1 MKKIIA
7 ILLMMLSV
15 STFAATKEQCKIA
28 NEMLE
33 LDGELMLKIKDTLL
47 APDFDKSTT
56 DEWTDEFLRDYI
68 TVIMM
73 HSLQKDNS
81 EPVLLAQ
88 TMTVK
93 IFAFSQLSL
102 NYVADKSDQN
112 KKLVKEMVANM
123 GEISRRLNSLC
134 PGYKPKSKG

>member
-7 ILLMMLSV
+7 IFLMLFSV
-15 STFAATKEQCKIA
+15 SSFAATKEQCKIA

-33 LDGELMLKIKDTLL
+33 LDGELMLKIKDTLF

-56 DEWTDEFLRDYI
+56 EEWTDEFLKDYI

-93 IFAFSQLSL
+93 IFAFSQLAL
-102 NYVADKSDQN
+102 NYIEDKSDQN
-112 KKLVKEMVANM
+112 KKLVKEMTANM
-123 GEISRRLNSLC
+123 AEISKRLNSLC
-134 PGYKPKSKG
+134 PGYKPKG

>member
-7 ILLMMLSV
+7 TLLMLLSA
-15 STFAATKEQCKIA
+15 SSFAVTKEQCKIA

-47 APDFDKSTT
+47 TPDFDKSTT
-56 DEWTDEFLRDYI
+56 EEWTDDFLKDYI

-93 IFAFSQLSL
+93 VFAFSQLAL
-102 NYVADKSDQN
+102 NYVEDKSDHN
-112 KKLVKEMVANM
+112 KKLVKDMVANM

>member
-7 ILLMMLSV
+7 IFLMLFSV
-15 STFAATKEQCKIA
+15 SSFAATKEQCKIA

-33 LDGELMLKIKDTLL
+33 LDGELMLKIKDTLF

-56 DEWTDEFLRDYI
+56 EEWTDEFLKDYI

-93 IFAFSQLSL
+93 IFAFSQLAL
-102 NYVADKSDQN
+102 NYIEDKSDQN
-112 KKLVKEMVANM
+112 KKLVKEMTANM
-123 GEISRRLNSLC
+123 AEISKRLNSLC
-134 PGYKPKSKG
+134 PGYKPTG

>member
-7 ILLMMLSV
+7 IFLMLFSI
-15 STFAATKEQCKIA
+15 SSFAATKEQCKIA

-33 LDGELMLKIKDTLL
+33 LDGELMLKIKDTLF

-56 DEWTDEFLRDYI
+56 EEWTDEFLKDYI

-88 TMTVK
+88 AMTVK
-93 IFAFSQLSL
+93 IFAFSQLAL
-102 NYVADKSDQN
+102 NYIEDKSDQN
-112 KKLVKEMVANM
+112 KKLVKEMTANM
-123 GEISRRLNSLC
+123 AEISKRLNSLC
-134 PGYKPKSKG
+134 PGYKPKG